1 MPNALRENLKIFN
14 QYTEIIV
21 AFAVVLIIGIILVP
35 VPPGVLDF
43 LFVIN
48 ISLGVIIILLTLFT
62 SNVLEFSTF
71 PTLLLVT
78 TMYRLALNITS
89 TRLILSDGQAGR
101 VIDAFANFVTGDNY
115 VVGAVIF
122 LIIVIVQMLVVTSG
136 ASRVS
141 EVAARFTL
149 DAMPGKQ
156 MAIDADL
163 NAGLVDE
170 ATAKKRRIDLQREA
184 DFHGAMDGASKF
196 VKGDAIAGIIITLVN
211 LLGGIVIFSVQQ
223 DMPVMVALERF
234 GKLTIGDGLVS
245 QIPSLLISVASGILV
260 TRSDDGKSFGTSLGA
275 ELFNFS
281 KVSFLAAIVILLI
294 GLVPAFPLLPFFMM
308 SIFLAT
314 AGYLLLEGE
323 RAKASKEIEDMEV
336 RDMPLEAEKPRE
348 DTIMDFQ
355 VEPISLEIGY
365 GLISLTDEGNEN
377 NLVGHIMGIRRQCAS
392 EMGIIL
398 NPIRIRDNLQ
408 LNPNE
413 YVIKIKGNT
422 VTSGE
427 IYSNK
432 YMLIDPGEQDFQF
445 NGIKTKDPA
454 FGLDA
459 LWIDEADKDEAELM
473 GYTIVDGSTVLITH
487 LKETIKTYSYELMGR
502 QEVKKLLEGIKEKYP
517 VVVDELIPDILS
529 LGEVQ
534 KVLQNLL
541 RESVPINDL
550 VTILETLADYGNMT
564 KDSELLTEYVRQ
576 SLKRT
581 ISKKYLDGEGKLM
594 VVTIHPD
601 LEEIIASNIQKSNSG
616 SIPVLA
622 PDIITKIFD
631 NINEIQNQLTFNG
644 IEAVILAS
652 PKIRVAF
659 KNLITFN
666 FPNIGVLSLNEVPND
681 IEIQAI
687 GMVDKL

>member
-398 NPIRIRDNLQ
+398 SPIRIRDNLQ